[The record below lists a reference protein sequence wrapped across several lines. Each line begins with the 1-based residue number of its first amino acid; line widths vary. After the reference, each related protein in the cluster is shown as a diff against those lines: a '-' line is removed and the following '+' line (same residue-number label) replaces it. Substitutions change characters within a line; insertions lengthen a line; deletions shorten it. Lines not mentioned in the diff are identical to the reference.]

1 MSMTTPPG
9 WYPDPEDQTAQR
21 YWDGTKWLDI
31 PAPATQSAPQSDP
44 KKKRN
49 LIIALA
55 AGIGLA
61 ILLAGGGI
69 AWKVISDNRA
79 AALIAEEEAAA
90 KEAAEAALAEQEA
103 ADDRER
109 EMRADSVTG
118 IEESVKKMAEEHAA
132 DNIIDGPVL
141 EVKCSPVGGGSTDD
155 LDQSTTVF
163 KCFVAN
169 EDHGDGTMSGF
180 NYNAT
185 MNWETG
191 EYTYGLGA
199 P

>member
-1 MSMTTPPG
+1 MTTPPG
-9 WYPDPEDQTAQR
+9 WYPDPEDQTTQR
-21 YWDGTKWLDI
+21 YWDGTTWLDI
-31 PAPATQSAPQSDP
+31 PAPATQSTAPSDP

-49 LIIALA
+49 LIVALA
-55 AGIGLA
+55 VGIGLA
-61 ILLAGGGI
+61 VILAGGGI

-79 AALIAEEEAAA
+79 AAVIAEEEAAEI
-90 KEAAEAALAEQEA
+90 EAAEAALAEQEA
-103 ADDRER
+103 ADDLER

-118 IEESVKKMAEEHAA
+118 IEESVKKMAEEHAT
-132 DNIIDGPVL
+132 DGVIDGPIL
-141 EVKCSPVGGGSTDD
+141 EVGCSPVGGGSTDD

-169 EDHGDGTMSGF
+169 EDNGDGTMSGY
-180 NYNAT
+180 NYNST
-185 MNWETG
+185 MNWGTG